1 MKDSQPIPTM
11 TADDAQTSSPATD
24 SSQSL
29 DSVDT
34 ANAQP
39 LPTMKAIE
47 TPTPSHEAETP
58 KNGENDDSQPPSA
71 TQASEAPTPAAETE
85 SPQSIGDGEAK
96 NASAT
101 PGAKAAE
108 SHAAKPAMPS
118 IQPLHPD
125 ETRNGR
131 IIPGMKLGDSRALP
145 PAAQSLPLSKTS
157 KSNGSHSMFCALPP
171 VDKIISTAPDG
182 SHPSIPGIMAIDPP
196 KPSDS
201 SADGAYRS
209 IPAIKAIEP
218 PKPADAPAD
227 ASKTSDPNSDDATQ
241 SGSVPDDS
249 VNPGAPSNEEKEQKD
264 DSAIAD
270 FANISF
276 KALDVPTTQNDTA
289 ALDPSSEPE
298 EQKPAPTAVAA
309 PALNLNKP
317 CIKLINDF
325 PGIPDKCDIPL
336 VLSESKQTLPSQ
348 SPVKSSQALRQAVST
363 LSNDVELSHEKSQD
377 AKNIGLQTPN
387 DADAEPTPSA
397 PSVQED
403 NSPKPS
409 QADELPKDDAGKDT
423 DGNAISEEDVVTGD
437 IEISDVVCAIADLPT
452 QMLQAVSEDDVN
464 DADRRFGDSDDD
476 RDDFDAI
483 APPDMPPPPNVPPSE
498 FERTIV
504 FEHSEN
510 RWDDADSNAL
520 PQPGDTVGNYRI
532 IDMLGKGG
540 FGAVYRA
547 QNLTLGREEALK
559 LILPSAKTEC
569 DDIDKRFERE
579 VDIVSRLEHPNIVR
593 LYCSGRLPHNLIWM
607 TMELIRGTRL
617 DKRIKKGALSFAR
630 AKSIMLQVLSGL
642 MEAHRRQIVHRDLK
656 PANIMLANKEGYDD
670 QVSILDFGLSKAI
683 GSAEDVAVQELTL
696 ADSRRVYGTPQYM
709 APEQLNH
716 GHLGPWTDV
725 YAAGLIFCE
734 MLTGHPAVTGDSLF
748 EIAYKQSYEQL
759 QLPTTMYGTAVEAVI
774 MRACH
779 KNPAQRYAHAGEFL
793 HALERI
799 KTPDDPP
806 SVLANYQPAT
816 DEPFNLSDTGKKTR
830 IAMPAIQ
837 PETSNRAKDER
848 RCAAQSACF
857 YINIIAYPLAV
868 VAIAIILCAV
878 FGIINISH

>member
-11 TADDAQTSSPATD
+11 TADDAQTSSSAADP
-24 SSQSL
+24 SQSL
-29 DSVDT
+29 DSFD
-34 ANAQP
+34 AEDAQP
-39 LPTMKAIE
+39 LPTMKALE
-47 TPTPSHEAETP
+47 TPAPDPEA
-58 KNGENDDSQPPSA
+58 KS
-71 TQASEAPTPAAETE
+71 TQA
-85 SPQSIGDGEAK
+85 IGDGEAN
-96 NASAT
+96 NAFAT
-101 PGAKAAE
+101 PGAKEADF
-108 SHAAKPAMPS
+108 HAVKSAIPS
-118 IQPLHPD
+118 IQPIPPD
-125 ETRNGR
+125 ETRNGDV
-131 IIPGMKLGDSRALP
+131 IAGKKLGDSRSLP
-145 PAAQSLPLSKTS
+145 PAAQSHILSKMA
-157 KSNGSHSMFCALPP
+157 KSNGAHSMFCALPP
-171 VDKIISTAPDG
+171 VGMIISTAPDG
-182 SHPSIPGIMAIDPP
+182 SHPSIPAIMAIDPP
-196 KPSDS
+196 KPSVS

-209 IPAIKAIEP
+209 IPAIKTIAP
-218 PKPADAPAD
+218 PKLAD
-227 ASKTSDPNSDDATQ
+227 ASKTPDTNSDDATL

-249 VNPGAPSNEEKEQKD
+249 VNPRKPSDEEKEQKN
-264 DSAIAD
+264 DSVIA
-270 FANISF
+270 NLSNVSL
-276 KALDVPTTQNDTA
+276 KALDVPTTPNNTA
-289 ALDPSSEPE
+289 ALDPSSDPE
-298 EQKPAPTAVAA
+298 EHKPAFIDAA
-309 PALNLNKP
+309 STPALNLK
-317 CIKLINDF
+317 INDF
-325 PGIPDKCDIPL
+325 SGIPNKRDIPF
-336 VLSESKQTLPSQ
+336 VLSESKQTLPGQ
-348 SPVKSSQALRQAVST
+348 SPVRSSQSHRQGI
-363 LSNDVELSHEKSQD
+363 LIHSNDGALSQEKSPD
-377 AKNIGLQTPN
+377 AKNSGLQTPN
-387 DADAEPTPSA
+387 DADSEPTPSA
-397 PSVQED
+397 PSAPKD

-409 QADELPKDDAGKDT
+409 QAEKLPNDDAGKET
-423 DGNAISEEDVVTGD
+423 DGAPISEEDVVTGD
-437 IEISDVVCAIADLPT
+437 IEISDVVCAISDLPT
-452 QMLQAVSEDDVN
+452 QMLEAVSEDNVN
-464 DADRRFGDSDDD
+464 DADRRFGSSDDDLDDD

-617 DKRIKKGALSFAR
+617 DKRIEKGALSFAR
-630 AKSIMLQVLSGL
+630 AKSIMHQVLSGL

-734 MLTGHPAVTGDSLF
+734 MLTGRPAVTGDSLF

-759 QLPTTMYGTAVEAVI
+759 QLPTTMYGTALEAVI
-774 MRACH
+774 MRACN

-806 SVLANYQPAT
+806 SVLANYQPAN
-816 DEPFNLSDTGKKTR
+816 DQPFNLSDTGKKTR
-830 IAMPAIQ
+830 IAMPVLQ
-837 PETSNRAKDER
+837 PQTSKQTKDER
-848 RCAAQSACF
+848 HCRAQNACF
-857 YINIIAYPLAV
+857 YINVIAYPLAV

-878 FGIINISH
+878 FGIINISL